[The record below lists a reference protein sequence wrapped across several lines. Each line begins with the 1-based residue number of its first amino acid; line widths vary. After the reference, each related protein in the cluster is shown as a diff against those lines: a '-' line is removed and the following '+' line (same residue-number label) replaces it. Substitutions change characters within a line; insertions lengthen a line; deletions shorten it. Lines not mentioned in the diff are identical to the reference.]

1 VTVGQGTSRGH
12 GRVPSRAAAW
22 LAWVLGVVCV
32 ALGVLGLLYGARND
46 HSLVTT
52 LTDLGPI
59 AVLAVSF
66 PVVGALIA
74 SYRPGNPLGWILCAI
89 GFSEGLATF
98 GGAYGTYAL
107 RTASGTMPGGS
118 LAIWVGQWAWAP
130 GAGLLAT
137 FLPLLF
143 PDGRLPSRRWRP
155 VAWLSAIPIVL
166 ISGVLA
172 VRLWPLRGPA
182 LVDTSA
188 EAPLGEP
195 LGTVVL
201 GSFLLMLGCGLACLA
216 ALAVRFRRA
225 RGIERQQLK
234 WFLFACAITVP
245 ALVASQ
251 EVRLLSLPLF
261 LAVPVAAGVAI
272 LRYRLYDIDR
282 LISRTVSYGLLT
294 GVLGLGYAGVVL
306 LLGDL
311 FGGVAREP
319 PSWAIAGA
327 TLAVAALFRP
337 ARRRIQAAVDR
348 RFNRRKYNTAKT
360 IQAFSTRLREQIDLD
375 ELTTELLAV
384 VDQTMEP
391 TRVSFWL
398 RPSPPGSSAPLCS
411 EGRPTPWAY

>member
-1 VTVGQGTSRGH
+1 
-12 GRVPSRAAAW
+12 
-22 LAWVLGVVCV
+22 
-32 ALGVLGLLYGARND
+32 
-46 HSLVTT
+46 
-52 LTDLGPI
+52 
-59 AVLAVSF
+59 
-66 PVVGALIA
+66 
-74 SYRPGNPLGWILCAI
+74 
-89 GFSEGLATF
+89 
-98 GGAYGTYAL
+98 
-107 RTASGTMPGGS
+107 
-118 LAIWVGQWAWAP
+118 
-130 GAGLLAT
+130 
-137 FLPLLF
+137 
-143 PDGRLPSRRWRP
+143 
-155 VAWLSAIPIVL
+155 VL

-182 LVDTSA
+182 PALVGTSA

-195 LGTVVL
+195 LGSVVL
-201 GSFLLMLGCGLACLA
+201 GSFLLLLGCGLACLA

-234 WFLFACAITVP
+234 WFLFACAITLP
-245 ALVASQ
+245 ALIASL

-294 GVLGLGYAGVVL
+294 GVLGLSYAGVVL

-327 TLAVAALFRP
+327 TLAVAALFQP
-337 ARRRIQAAVDR
+337 IHRRIQTAVDR
-348 RFNRRKYNTAKT
+348 RFNRRKYNTART
-360 IQAFSTRLREQIDLD
+360 IQAFSTRLRQQIDLD

-391 TRVSFWL
+391 TPASFWL
-398 RPSPPGSSAPLCS
+398 RPSPPSSSGTAS
-411 EGRPTPWAY
+411 Q